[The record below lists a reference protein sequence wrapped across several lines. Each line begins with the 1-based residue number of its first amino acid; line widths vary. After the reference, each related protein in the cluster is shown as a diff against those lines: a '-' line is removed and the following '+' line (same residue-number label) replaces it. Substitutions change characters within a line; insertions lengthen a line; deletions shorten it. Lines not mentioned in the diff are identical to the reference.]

1 MSDKSF
7 SIARRSLQVL
17 AAASLTALVTVL
29 IAVVLTQ
36 SALPGQFTD
45 PGAVVR
51 WGTPIVKLIMNFSMA
66 ITIGTLVFSAFAA
79 NPEQQR
85 RLQPLASWSAA
96 IWLLSAAIYFVMT
109 YLSAAGITISYGP
122 EFSQGLWLFASEIEL
137 GVLLA
142 WNIGFAFVASLS
154 TIMFPSGRMI
164 AVNAAIAIAGL
175 YPLAE
180 SGHASSDIGH
190 AVAVNSMLMHLVGI
204 SVWVGG
210 LVALYSIYFDDSQKR
225 LVLVKRYSTLA
236 LFAFILV
243 AVSGLTGGFIRLYQ
257 PSDLLTNYGLL
268 LLAKAAILVL
278 LGLFGVWHR
287 LRLIRSI
294 ETGSKSFIRI
304 VGVEV
309 AVMGVALGLATA
321 LARTAPPINPKQ
333 FEALTP
339 AQILTG
345 DLLPPELTEL
355 SWGTVWDFDILWLTV
370 SLLAIALYLNGVRI
384 LHSRGDKWPVSRTLS
399 WVAGMLVLLYVTN
412 GAPNAYQEY
421 LFSVHM
427 VGHMILSM
435 LIPVL
440 LVPGAPIT
448 LLSRAQAPRTDG
460 SKGLREWA
468 LWAVHTPYAWLISHP
483 VFAGLNFALSLVMF
497 YYTPLFRWATE
508 QHLGH
513 QWMIVHFLIT
523 GYLFVQSLMGVDP
536 QPHKPPFPV
545 KLMLLIGTMAFH
557 AFFGLGLMN
566 EKSLLL
572 ADWFGSMGRTWG
584 DDPLADQA
592 IGGAFA
598 WGVGEIP
605 TLIIT
610 LVVVYQWSQS
620 DVRERR
626 RLDRASDRGG
636 NQDVEDYNKMLEE
649 RAKRQDKRR

>member
-1 MSDKSF
+1 MTASV
-7 SIARRSLQVL
+7 ARRSLIAIAI
-17 AAASLTALVTVL
+17 AALTALVTLL
-29 IAVVLTQ
+29 IALLLTGSTQ
-36 SALPGQFTD
+36 PGQFSD

-51 WGTPIVKLIMNFSMA
+51 WGTPVVKLIMNFSMA
-66 ITIGTLVFSAFAA
+66 ITIGSLAFSAFAA
-79 NPEQQR
+79 NPEQQK
-85 RLQPLASWSAA
+85 RLQPIASWAAA
-96 IWLLSAAIYFVMT
+96 IWLLSAASYFVMT

-122 EFSQGLWLFASEIEL
+122 EFSSGLWLFATEIEL

-142 WNIGFAFVASLS
+142 WNLAFAFILSLS

-164 AVNAAIAIAGL
+164 AVNTALGIAGL

-190 AVAVNSMLMHLVGI
+190 AIAVNSMLMHLVGI

-210 LVALYSIYFDDSQKR
+210 LIALFAIYFDEPDKR
-225 LVLVKRYSTLA
+225 SVLVKRYSTLA

-257 PSDLLTNYGLL
+257 PSDLLSSYGLL
-268 LLAKAAILVL
+268 LITKAAVLVV
-278 LGLFGVWHR
+278 LGCFGAWHR
-287 LRLIRSI
+287 LKLIRII
-294 ETGSKSFIRI
+294 ESGSSSFIRI
-304 VGVEV
+304 VGVEI
-309 AVMGVALGLATA
+309 AIMGIALALATA
-321 LARTAPPINPKQ
+321 LARTAPPINPAQ

-345 DLLPPELTEL
+345 DPLPPELTDL
-355 SWGTVWDFDILWLTV
+355 AWITVWDVDILWLTI
-370 SLLAIALYLNGVRI
+370 SLLGIALYLNGVRI
-384 LHSRGDKWPVSRTLS
+384 LRARGDKWPVARTMS
-399 WVAGMLVLLYVTN
+399 WVAGMLVLLYVTS

-427 VGHMILSM
+427 VGHMMLSM
-435 LIPVL
+435 LVPVL
-440 LVPGAPIT
+440 LVPGAPVT

-460 SKGLREWA
+460 SKGLREWV

-483 VFAGLNFALSLVMF
+483 LFAGLNFALSLVMF

-508 QHLGH
+508 EHLGH
-513 QWMIVHFLIT
+513 QWMIVHFVIT

-536 QPHKPPFPV
+536 QPHKPAFPV

-566 EKSLLL
+566 EQSLLL

-592 IGGAFA
+592 VGGAFA

-605 TLIIT
+605 TIIIT
-610 LVVVYQWSQS
+610 LIVVYQWSQS

-626 RLDRASDRGG
+626 RLDRASDRAG

-649 RAKRQDKRR
+649 LAKRQDRRR

>member
-1 MSDKSF
+1 MTASV
-7 SIARRSLQVL
+7 ARRSLIAIAI
-17 AAASLTALVTVL
+17 AALTALVTLL
-29 IAVVLTQ
+29 IALVLTGSTQ
-36 SALPGQFTD
+36 PGQFSD

-51 WGTPIVKLIMNFSMA
+51 WGTPVVKLIMNFSMA
-66 ITIGTLVFSAFAA
+66 ITIGSLAFSAFAA
-79 NPEQQR
+79 NPEQQK
-85 RLQPLASWSAA
+85 RLQPIASWAAA
-96 IWLLSAAIYFVMT
+96 IWLLSAAGYFVMT

-122 EFSQGLWLFASEIEL
+122 EFSSGLWLFATEIEL

-142 WNIGFAFVASLS
+142 WNLAFAFILSLS

-164 AVNAAIAIAGL
+164 AVNTALGIAGL

-190 AVAVNSMLMHLVGI
+190 AIAVNSMLMHLVGI
-204 SVWVGG
+204 SVWMGG
-210 LVALYSIYFDDSQKR
+210 LIALFAIYFDEPDKR
-225 LVLVKRYSTLA
+225 SVLVKRYSTLA

-257 PSDLLTNYGLL
+257 PSDLLTSYGLL
-268 LLAKAAILVL
+268 LITKAAVLVV
-278 LGLFGVWHR
+278 LGCFGAWHR
-287 LRLIRSI
+287 LKLIRSI
-294 ETGSKSFIRI
+294 ESGSTSFIRI
-304 VGVEV
+304 VGVEI
-309 AVMGVALGLATA
+309 AIMGIALALATA
-321 LARTAPPINPKQ
+321 LARTAPPINPAQ

-345 DLLPPELTEL
+345 DPLPPELTDL
-355 SWGTVWDFDILWLTV
+355 AWTTVWDVDILWLTI
-370 SLLAIALYLNGVRI
+370 SLLGIALYLNGVRI
-384 LHSRGDKWPVSRTLS
+384 LRARGDKWPVARTMS
-399 WVAGMLVLLYVTN
+399 WVAGMLVLLYVTS

-427 VGHMILSM
+427 VGHMMLSM
-435 LIPVL
+435 LVPVL
-440 LVPGAPIT
+440 LVPGAPVT

-460 SKGLREWA
+460 SKGLREWV

-483 VFAGLNFALSLVMF
+483 LFAGLNFALSLVMF

-508 QHLGH
+508 EHLGH
-513 QWMIVHFLIT
+513 QWMIVHFVIT

-536 QPHKPPFPV
+536 QPHKPAFPV

-566 EKSLLL
+566 EQSLLL

-592 IGGAFA
+592 VGGAFA

-605 TLIIT
+605 TIIIT
-610 LVVVYQWSQS
+610 LIVVYQWSQS

-626 RLDRASDRGG
+626 RLDRASDRAG

-649 RAKRQDKRR
+649 LAKRQDRRR